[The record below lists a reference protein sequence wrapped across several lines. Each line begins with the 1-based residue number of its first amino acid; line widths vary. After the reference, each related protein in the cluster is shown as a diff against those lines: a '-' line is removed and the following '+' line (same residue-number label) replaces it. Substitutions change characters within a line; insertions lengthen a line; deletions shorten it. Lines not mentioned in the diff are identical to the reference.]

1 MKPTVTASRAILA
14 AYARKIL
21 LPIEIIALIL
31 FTAAMFGTTYLITAV
46 SAWWWLLMI
55 LVVLYGII
63 GSVIWLIVHIALN
76 QIEPVQTEVQRKAV
90 GEFILQ
96 TEAVA
101 DMLGLSR
108 FGLLLRIL
116 RDVVRKRKDNV
127 IVEFAKDSQ
136 QLKKRL
142 AAVIET
148 FRS

>member
-1 MKPTVTASRAILA
+1 
-14 AYARKIL
+14 
-21 LPIEIIALIL
+21 
-31 FTAAMFGTTYLITAV
+31 
-46 SAWWWLLMI
+46 MI